1 MIKLYSPRDEAEL
14 TVLKSLLDAEGIA
27 YFVHNDHFGSLEP
40 GPSIYLYN
48 AKTIFVEESDLNQAR
63 DVIAQL
69 VEAQDSR
76 VRSAHRYSWLD
87 KLRMFLEVLLFGWM
101 IPGTR
106 RRKRNVETEDD
117 PVDNQGAAGGRG
129 TAART
134 PERPR

>member
-1 MIKLYSPRDEAEL
+1 MIKLYSPRNEAEL

-48 AKTIFVEESDLNQAR
+48 AKTILVEESDVDEAR
-63 DVIAQL
+63 AVIAQV
-69 VEAQDSR
+69 VEAQDSEAG
-76 VRSAHRYSWLD
+76 SAHRYSWFD

-106 RRKRNVETEDD
+106 KRKRNEETEDD
-117 PVDNQGAAGGRG
+117 PIANQGGAGGSG
-129 TAART
+129 SARRA